1 MFMNEMKSLITNS
14 TLPTSNSPHNLL
26 SSTMIPKEIESHL
39 NLQRAKKA
47 IFFDE
52 KDNKRNT
59 TVLDRM
65 AINNM
70 LSSTINNFNTME
82 EEKNYKNGIRSSIL
96 ANQPIFEEDSENSEF
111 DENRENFMPT
121 GTNLLL
127 FNENK
132 NLKKP
137 QISIGKEN
145 PTLRDTPLQARKS
158 DYMRE
163 EVRSLAKEQ
172 IEKLKEFD
180 KRMEKLLC
188 DA

>member
-1 MFMNEMKSLITNS
+1 MKNLITNS
-14 TLPTSNSPHNLL
+14 TLPTSNSPHNLIT
-26 SSTMIPKEIESHL
+26 SSMIPKEIESHL

-47 IFFDE
+47 LFFDE
-52 KDNKRNT
+52 KDNKRST

-65 AINNM
+65 AFNGM

-82 EEKNYKNGIRSSIL
+82 EEKNYKNAIRSSIF

-111 DENRENFMPT
+111 DDNRENYVAT

-137 QISIGKEN
+137 RVSIGKES
-145 PTLRDTPLQARKS
+145 PQKRDTPLQARKS

-163 EVRSLAKEQ
+163 EVRSLAKDQ

-180 KRMEKLLC
+180 KRLEKLLH
-188 DA
+188 DV